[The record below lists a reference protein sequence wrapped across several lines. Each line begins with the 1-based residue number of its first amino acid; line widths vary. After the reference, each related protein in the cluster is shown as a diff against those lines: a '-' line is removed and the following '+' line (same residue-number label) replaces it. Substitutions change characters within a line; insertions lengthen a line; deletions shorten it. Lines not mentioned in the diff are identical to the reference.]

1 MQTSEENRGRTY
13 CIALNFWGSKFS
25 RIVVFEDFVL
35 LKWFHEFAAHA
46 CCTCNMLWVWHTS
59 LASVFNMHHAVT
71 LLSSQSHSCQQSNA
85 YFEGISL
92 ERVHWEPQDVFHWH
106 SCNQNMKTVSRVKIF
121 SWNTFANSLKFAKF
135 TKLKTCENLALYST
149 YEGLYL
155 ILANIRP
162 HKIMH

>member
-46 CCTCNMLWVWHTS
+46 CCTSNMLWASHTS
-59 LASVFNMHHAVT
+59 LASVFNMYHAVT
-71 LLSSQSHSCQQSNA
+71 LLSGWACSCQQSNA

-92 ERVHWEPQDVFHWH
+92 ERVPWCFPLTLLQSEHENCVTCQKFLLKYF
-106 SCNQNMKTVSRVKIF
+106 CKQFKI
-121 SWNTFANSLKFAKF
+121 
-135 TKLKTCENLALYST
+135 CE
-149 YEGLYL
+149 
-155 ILANIRP
+155 I
-162 HKIMH
+162 HKIKDLWKFSTIQYVLGSIFDTCIH